1 MTAPLIDPSN
11 YLQHLQGLE
20 PNIDPQG
27 FEALYKESLD
37 DNEGFWANQA
47 KRLDWMTPFTK
58 TKDVSF
64 DKNDLHIKW
73 FEDGELNVC
82 VNCVDRHLEKRADQP
97 AIIWEGDEPSVS
109 KTITYQE
116 LYEEVCRLAN
126 AYEALGV
133 GKGDRVILY
142 MPMIPEATYAMLACA
157 RIGAIHSVVFGGFSA
172 NALADRMDDCEAKLV
187 VTASEG
193 NRGGKK
199 IPLKSS
205 VDDALELSVQ
215 KSVSKVLVVNTS
227 HDLGHCMH
235 DWDVDYQEFV
245 GAQPAEHQAAVVN
258 AEDPLFILYTSGST
272 GKPKGLQH
280 SSGGYL
286 AYVAATYCYTFDH
299 KEGDIFWCAADV
311 GWITGHSYIVY
322 APLSNGGTTL
332 MYEGVPT
339 YPDCGRVGQVV
350 DKHNVNVLYI
360 APTAI
365 RTLMA
370 SAEESVAKSKR
381 KSLRI
386 LGSVGEPINPEVWR
400 WYHTVFG
407 NGKCPI
413 VDTWWQTETGG
424 QMMTPLPYAT
434 TAKPGSACH
443 GMFGIEPQLV
453 DTNSD
458 ILDGATSGHLVILD
472 SWPGQARTIWR
483 DHARFIETYFTQHE
497 GMYTTGDGARR
508 DEDGYFWITGRI
520 DDVLNVSGHRL
531 GTAELESALV
541 SHPDVAEAAVV
552 SFPHD
557 IKGEAIYVYV
567 TPMAG
572 VQLADNASDLLK
584 QHVRIEMG
592 PVATPDKVQWV
603 DALPKTRSGKIMRRI
618 LRKIAA
624 NECDALGD
632 TSTLNDP
639 SVVQDLIA
647 GRQP

>member
-1 MTAPLIDPSN
+1 MSAPLIDPRT
-11 YLQHLQGLE
+11 YIKEGFQ
-20 PNIDPQG
+20 PNVSAEEFP
-27 FEALYKESLD
+27 ALYKNSID
-37 DNEGFWANQA
+37 DNESFWAKQA
-47 KRLDWMTPFTK
+47 ERIDWTTPFTK
-58 TKDVSF
+58 VKDVSF
-64 DKNDLHIKW
+64 AKDNLYIKW

-82 VNCVDRHLEKRADQP
+82 VNCVDRHLPERADQT

-109 KTITYQE
+109 KNITYRE
-116 LYEEVCRLAN
+116 LHEQVCKLAN

-133 GKGDRVILY
+133 TKGDRVLLY
-142 MPMIPEATYAMLACA
+142 MPMIPEAAYAMLACA

-172 NALADRMDDCEAKLV
+172 SALADRMDDSEAKLV
-187 VTASEG
+187 VTATEG

-199 IPLKSS
+199 IALKAN
-205 VDDALELSVQ
+205 VDDALEQSVN
-215 KSVSKVLVVNTS
+215 KSVKHVLVVETT
-227 HDLGHCMH
+227 HDLGHTKH
-235 DWDVDYQEFV
+235 DWDVDYTSFV
-245 GAQPAEHQAAVVN
+245 GKQSAQHEAVAVN

-286 AYVAATYCYTFDH
+286 TYAASTYFYTFDH
-299 KEGDIFWCAADV
+299 KDGDVFWCAADV
-311 GWITGHSYIVY
+311 GWITGHTYIVY
-322 APLSNGGTTL
+322 APLANGGTTL

-339 YPDCGRVGQVV
+339 YPDCSRVAKIV
-350 DKHNVNVLYI
+350 DKHQVNVLYI

-370 SAEESVAKSKR
+370 SAAEAVSGSSR

-400 WYHTVFG
+400 WFHTAFG
-407 NGKCPI
+407 NGQAPI

-434 TAKPGSACH
+434 TAKPGAACH

-453 DTNSD
+453 DANSD
-458 ILDGATSGHLVILD
+458 ILDGAASGHLVILD

-483 DHARFIETYFTQHE
+483 DHARFIETYFSQHE
-497 GMYTTGDGARR
+497 GMYFTGDGARR
-508 DEDGYFWITGRI
+508 DEEGYFWITGRV

-552 SFPHD
+552 GFPHD

-572 VQLADNASDLLK
+572 TSLTENSSDLLK
-584 QHVRIEMG
+584 QHIRVEMG
-592 PVATPDKVQWV
+592 PVATPDQVQWV

-624 NECDALGD
+624 SEFDNLGD

-639 SVVQDLIA
+639 TVVDTLIE
-647 GRQP
+647 GRQTVQ